1 MCLAQLAQPRM
12 GRGEAEVHLD
22 ALLHI
27 VIWIGGQG
35 ALRPDNCFFV
45 SPKQQQCEAH
55 SLIATPVEAA
65 AWIESHRRFGH
76 RDRFFGPARVNQADG
91 DLVIGAIIVLVFA

>member
-1 MCLAQLAQPRM
+1 MCLAQVAQPRM

-45 SPKQQQCEAH
+45 SPKQQHAKPTDY
-55 SLIATPVEAA
+55 SDPVEAA
-65 AWIESHRRFGH
+65 AWIEVASPFRSSGSTFRP
-76 RDRFFGPARVNQADG
+76 GPVLKSRQM
-91 DLVIGAIIVLVFA
+91 AIWL